1 MKTSAATAALGPA
14 APTRS
19 LDATAV
25 ASFTGPRDRAR
36 SSDARARQR
45 HLVRAL
51 ARHVRSDTATG
62 VRLALA
68 DYALFLLGLALA
80 AFATHP
86 ALRIAGALL
95 AGLKL
100 CGFSV
105 LGHDAA
111 HNMLTR
117 SRPLNKLIAVAV
129 FTPCLFN
136 YRLWLHAHHALHHT
150 WTNGAPPD
158 IHKPF
163 TLQQYRAL
171 PAWRRLCVRASRSP
185 SLIAQSLYFIYD
197 RLTRVTIFSRVYP
210 AVVRRQA
217 VPFTLLTLAYLG
229 GTAALLAWRRHFE
242 WAETLID
249 VFLVMVLPL
258 LVFHALTSIVLF
270 LQHTHPRIPWFAPDD
285 PVEQAYGQEELV
297 AHVPL
302 PRWLGN
308 LMHYS
313 LEHPVH
319 HIVPTIPCYHAREA
333 QAELNLLI
341 GPRAVVLKP
350 TLGNIRSVFRRCKL
364 YDYETHRWRDF
375 DGRYTSGSLA
385 RSVREPI
392 TTPRRPA

>member
-1 MKTSAATAALGPA
+1 MKATAVLGPM

-19 LDATAV
+19 ADATSV
-25 ASFTGPRDRAR
+25 SSFSGARDRAR
-36 SSDARARQR
+36 SGEARARQR
-45 HLVRAL
+45 QLVRAL

-80 AFATHP
+80 ALAMHP
-86 ALRIAGALL
+86 VLRVAGALL

-117 SRPLNKLIAVAV
+117 SRGLNKLIAVAV

-163 TLQQYRAL
+163 TLEQYRAL
-171 PAWRRLCVRASRSP
+171 PAWRRLCLRASRSP
-185 SLIAQSLYFIYD
+185 SLFAQSIYFIYD
-197 RLTRVTIFSRVYP
+197 RLTRVTILSRVYP
-210 AVVRRQA
+210 GVVRRQA
-217 VPFTLLTLAYLG
+217 VPYTLLTLAYLG
-229 GTAALLAWRRHFE
+229 GTATLLAWRRQFE
-242 WAETLID
+242 WADTLVD

-270 LQHTHPRIPWFAPDD
+270 LQHTHPRIPWFLRDD
-285 PVEQAYGQEELV
+285 PVEHTYGQEELV

-302 PRWLGN
+302 PNWLGSV
-308 LMHYS
+308 MHYS

-319 HIVPTIPCYHAREA
+319 HIVPTIPCYHARAA

-341 GPRAVVLKP
+341 GPRAVILKP
-350 TLGNIRSVFRRCKL
+350 TLGHIRSVFRRCKL

-375 DGRYTSGSLA
+375 DGRYTTGSLA
-385 RSVREPI
+385 RSVREPAHAA
-392 TTPRRPA
+392 RRSA

>member
-1 MKTSAATAALGPA
+1 MKASAVLGAL

-19 LDATAV
+19 VDATAV
-25 ASFTGPRDRAR
+25 TSFTGPRDRAR
-36 SSDARARQR
+36 SGEARARQR
-45 HLVRAL
+45 TLVRAL
-51 ARHVRSDTATG
+51 ARHVRSDTGTG
-62 VRLALA
+62 VRLAVA
-68 DYALFLLGLALA
+68 DYALFLLGLTLA
-80 AFATHP
+80 ALATHP

-117 SRPLNKLIAVAV
+117 SRALNKLIAVAV

-185 SLIAQSLYFIYD
+185 SLLAQSLYFIYD

-210 AVVRRQA
+210 ATVRRQA
-217 VPFTLLTLAYLG
+217 VPYTLLTLAYLG
-229 GTAALLAWRRHFE
+229 GTAALLGWRRQFA
-242 WAETLID
+242 WADTALD
-249 VFLVMVLPL
+249 VFLVMALPL

-270 LQHTHPRIPWFAPDD
+270 LQHTHPRIPWFSRDD
-285 PVEQAYGQEELV
+285 PVEHAYGQEELV

-302 PRWLGN
+302 PNWIGAV
-308 LMHYS
+308 MHYS

-319 HIVPTIPCYHAREA
+319 HIVPTIPCYHARAA

-341 GPRAVVLKP
+341 GPRAVILKP
-350 TLGNIRSVFRRCKL
+350 TLGNLRSVFRRCKL

-385 RSVREPI
+385 RSVRDPVQAA
-392 TTPRRPA
+392 RRCA

>member
-1 MKTSAATAALGPA
+1 MKASAVLGA
-14 APTRS
+14 VAPTRS
-19 LDATAV
+19 VDATAV
-25 ASFTGPRDRAR
+25 TSFTGPRDRAR
-36 SSDARARQR
+36 SGEARARQR
-45 HLVRAL
+45 TLVRAL
-51 ARHVRSDTATG
+51 AKHVRSDTATG
-62 VRLALA
+62 VRLAVA
-68 DYALFLLGLALA
+68 DYALFLLGLTLA

-185 SLIAQSLYFIYD
+185 SLLAQSLYFIYD

-210 AVVRRQA
+210 SAVRRQA
-217 VPFTLLTLAYLG
+217 VPYTLLTLAYLG
-229 GTAALLAWRRHFE
+229 GTAVLLAWRRQFE
-242 WAETLID
+242 WADTALD

-270 LQHTHPRIPWFAPDD
+270 LQHTHPRIPWFSRDD
-285 PVEQAYGQEELV
+285 PVEHAYGQEELV

-302 PRWLGN
+302 PNWLGS

-319 HIVPTIPCYHAREA
+319 HIVPTIPCYHARAA

-341 GPRAVVLKP
+341 GPRAVILKP

-385 RSVREPI
+385 RSVRDPVHLA
-392 TTPRRPA
+392 RRSA